1 MSFFSNL
8 FMPHSSFSPEQ
19 TQRIRRAIM
28 PFSEVEDYRG
38 KGTVAR
44 QNFQRM
50 QQTNRMLLILFVL
63 NSVLLCSTAIF
74 APEATTH
81 AFFYA
86 WQVAQFCFLMVLAYR
101 FGRARRASS

>member
-1 MSFFSNL
+1 MSFISN
-8 FMPHSSFSPEQ
+8 FFTPHSSFSPEQ

-28 PFSEVEDYRG
+28 PFSEVEDYRE

-63 NSVLLCSTAIF
+63 NSVILCATAIF

>member
-1 MSFFSNL
+1 MSFFSN
-8 FMPHSSFSPEQ
+8 FFTPRSSFSPEQ

-38 KGTVAR
+38 KGTA
-44 QNFQRM
+44 
-50 QQTNRMLLILFVL
+50 
-63 NSVLLCSTAIF
+63 VLLCATAIF

>member
-1 MSFFSNL
+1 MSFFSN
-8 FMPHSSFSPEQ
+8 FFTPRSSFSPEQ

-63 NSVLLCSTAIF
+63 NSVLLCATAIF

-81 AFFYA
+81 VFFYA
-86 WQVAQFCFLMVLAYR
+86 WQVAQFCFLMVLTYR
-101 FGRARRASS
+101 VGRARRASS